1 MASHSYSLK
10 LDWQGNKGT
19 GTSSYRAYGRDY
31 SISMDG
37 KPDLLG
43 TSDPAFLGDPA
54 KHNPEDMFLA
64 SVASCHMLWYLH
76 LASTA
81 GIVVTAYEDNAEAEM
96 TMNKDGSGQFSS
108 VTLKPTVTI
117 TDASKAEL
125 AEKIHGDVGAMCFI
139 ARSINV
145 PIYHEASV
153 KIAAG

>member
-1 MASHSYSLK
+1 MPSHSYSLK

-31 SISMDG
+31 AVSMDG
-37 KPDLLG
+37 KPDMPG

-76 LASTA
+76 LASSA

-117 TDASKAEL
+117 TDASKTEL

-139 ARSINV
+139 ARSINA
-145 PIYHEASV
+145 PIYHEAT
-153 KIAAG
+153 IQIED

>member
-1 MASHSYSLK
+1 MSSHSYSLK
-10 LDWQGNKGT
+10 LQWQGNNGS

-31 SISMDG
+31 AISIAG
-37 KPDLLG
+37 KPDLPG

-76 LASTA
+76 LASSA

-96 TMNKDGSGQFSS
+96 GMNKDGSGQFKS
-108 VTLKPTVTI
+108 VTLKPVVTI
-117 TDASKAEL
+117 TDPEKAEL

-145 PIYHEASV
+145 PIYHEAT
-153 KIAAG
+153 IRTEG

>member
-1 MASHSYSLK
+1 MSSHSYSLK

-19 GTSSYRAYGRDY
+19 GTSSYRAYSRDY

-37 KPDLLG
+37 KPDMPG

-108 VTLKPTVTI
+108 VTLKPSVTI
-117 TDASKAEL
+117 TDVSKAKL

-145 PIYHEASV
+145 PIYHEATI
-153 KIAAG
+153 KIEG